1 MWNKKS
7 RNDNLL
13 KLRAF
18 KSQLTTRDTQ
28 QNQSADSK
36 SNLVARLTSVAAF
49 VSLMISVP
57 LGFKSL
63 YDGFKTKSD
72 ALSIRI
78 TSYEPDG
85 KYVNIGVVYDNTGD
99 YAEVVNGVT
108 SSIGVAVHN
117 YAAPMTFEQ
126 GRCIKPILLKPNETA
141 MVRYRVRFDTND
153 DKIPNLPDIDK
164 SKFLATLD
172 FDIVNRKRGVMHA
185 PIYIGDLTPLRKGP
199 LKGDVNYE
207 FETID
212 FSVNFSVG
220 APRITLGTYPQSP
233 EFILPNTCSDQTPSA
248 SN

>member
-1 MWNKKS
+1 MWKKNPRRENLPKRRVSKS
-7 RNDNLL
+7 R
-13 KLRAF
+13 
-18 KSQLTTRDTQ
+18 LTTVWTQ
-28 QNQSADSK
+28 QGKSTESK
-36 SNLVARLTSVAAF
+36 SNLAGTLTSIAAF

-63 YDGFKTKSD
+63 YDNFKTKSD
-72 ALSIRI
+72 ELSIRI

-99 YAEVVNGVT
+99 YSEVINGVT
-108 SSIGVAVHN
+108 SSIGVAVHG
-117 YAAPMTFEQ
+117 YSAPMTFEQ

-141 MVRYRVRFDTND
+141 MVRYRVLFDTND
-153 DKIPNLPDIDK
+153 EKIPNLQEMDK
-164 SKFLATLD
+164 TKFSATLN

-185 PIYIGDLTPLRKGP
+185 PIYIGDLKPWREGP
-199 LKGDVNYE
+199 FKGDVNYE

-212 FSVNFSVG
+212 FPVNFSIG

-233 EFILPNTCSDQTPSA
+233 EFVLPDTCGSSSQSA

>member
-1 MWNKKS
+1 MWKNKS
-7 RNDNLL
+7 RNNNSL
-13 KLRAF
+13 KLRVF
-18 KSQLTTRDTQ
+18 RSRLTTRNTQ
-28 QNQSADSK
+28 RDRSAASK
-36 SNLVARLTSVAAF
+36 SNLVGRVTSVAAF

-57 LGFKSL
+57 LGLKSL

-99 YAEVVNGVT
+99 YAEVINGVT

-117 YAAPMTFEQ
+117 YAEPMTFEQ

-153 DKIPNLPDIDK
+153 DKIPNLPEIDK
-164 SKFLATLD
+164 SKFSAALN
-172 FDIVNRKRGVMHA
+172 FDIVNRKRGVMHT
-185 PIYIGDLTPLRKGP
+185 PIYIGKLTPWREGP
-199 LKGDVNYE
+199 FKGDVNYE

-212 FSVNFSVG
+212 FSVDFSVG

-233 EFILPNTCSDQTPSA
+233 EFILPNTCSDQTSSA
-248 SN
+248 SS